1 MSQPTRRTSWAPA
14 ATLAVVLAMTT
25 ACSGGDEPE
34 PKTAGSPSATP
45 AEVATAVSFGKM
57 TGRLPA
63 GARSALA
70 KDVQKVVDGW
80 LDAAY
85 LGGDYP
91 RTDFAGSWPGFTAGA
106 QANARRDA
114 ALMSNQD
121 IGAEIDGVEAERRVV
136 RLDVLSAKKRPVGVT
151 ARVVL
156 KFRTTG
162 TTEQDVQVH
171 ARLFLTPGKDGWQVF
186 GYDVRKDAA

>member
-1 MSQPTRRTSWAPA
+1 MSQQTRRTFWAAA
-14 ATLAVVLAMTT
+14 ATLAVVLTSTT
-25 ACSGGDEPE
+25 SCSGGDEPE
-34 PKTAGSPSATP
+34 PKTAGSPSAAP
-45 AEVATAVSFGKM
+45 AEVATALSFGKV

-63 GARSALA
+63 PARSALA
-70 KDVQKVVDGW
+70 ADVQKVVDGW

-106 QANARRDA
+106 QVQARRDA
-114 ALMSNQD
+114 DQMSNQD
-121 IGAEIDGVEAERRVV
+121 IGAQVDGVEAEQRAV
-136 RLDVLSAKKRPVGVT
+136 RLDVVSVAKKPVGVT

-171 ARLFLTPGKDGWQVF
+171 ARLYLTPGKDGWKVF